1 MERIMRWRAEPTRST
16 RVHRRNRGCR
26 GLRAAA
32 AAGALVAVTMPVLSA
47 DGAVGAGR
55 TIEVFTGTDMI
66 GLAGYPANT
75 NVKVEVVRHGI
86 VVGYATR
93 MTDSVGQIVLN
104 HVGGAAGDCFDSPTS
119 PDVQPSDTIRTTVL
133 KAGGGVD
140 TSQVRGVWLNPLKFT
155 GDTTIE
161 VSGRVAL
168 GDEPGA
174 VNPATDT
181 LELRINKDVPWIVN
195 DKPGNKDRREPIAAS
210 EVQPD
215 GTFTHVLTA
224 DVQDIVDLQ
233 EDGETFLEWSDPTA
247 TELTI
252 AEAEIPEPL
261 LGCPPPASGPTSPV
275 LQAADDTGKQGDHI
289 TSQATDL
296 TFFGLAGTGVTG
308 DPGPGQSVKLQV
320 DGADRAEVT
329 ADADGVY
336 RFTGVSLS
344 ARATPHTVRVISP
357 QGFAQR
363 LVTVDDKAP
372 GVRLR
377 TFGLAPLQLAG
388 TEKFHAAYS
397 ISEGATIEARINHL
411 EPTFPVK
418 VFDPRTKAV
427 ATRSEFVWNGKNV
440 SGSDVHPGRYQIVL
454 RVTDKAGN
462 STLQRDTFRVTR

>member
-1 MERIMRWRAEPTRST
+1 MERIMRWRAEPTRSS
-16 RVHRRNRGCR
+16 RVHRRNRGGR

-32 AAGALVAVTMPVLSA
+32 AAGAMVAVTMPVLSA

-55 TIEVFTGTDMI
+55 SIEVFTGTDMI
-66 GLAGYPANT
+66 GLAGYPSNT
-75 NVKVEVVRHGI
+75 NVRVEVVRHGI

-93 MTDSVGQIVLN
+93 MTDSLGTITLN
-104 HVGGAAGDCFDSPTS
+104 HVGGAAGDCFDSPTA
-119 PDVQPSDTIRTTVL
+119 PDVQPSDIIRTKVL
-133 KAGGGVD
+133 KAGGPVD
-140 TSQVRGVWLNPLKFT
+140 TSLVRGVWLNPLKFT

-161 VSGRVAL
+161 VSGHVAV
-168 GDEPGA
+168 GNEPGA
-174 VNPATDT
+174 IDPATDA
-181 LELRINKDVPWIVN
+181 LMLRINKDVPWIVN

-224 DVQDIVDLQ
+224 DVQDIIDLQ
-233 EDGETFLEWSDPTA
+233 QDSESFLEWSDPTA

-252 AEAEIPEPL
+252 AEAGIPEPL
-261 LGCPPPASGPTSPV
+261 LGCPPPASGPTAPL
-275 LQAADDTGKQGDHI
+275 LQAADDTGKRGDHI
-289 TSQATDL
+289 TSQATNL
-296 TFFGLAGTGVTG
+296 TFSGLAGTGVTG
-308 DPGPGQSVKLQV
+308 DPGPGQSVTLQV

-344 ARATPHTVRVISP
+344 ARATPHTLRVISP
-357 QGFAQR
+357 EGFAQR

-377 TFGLAPLQLAG
+377 TFALAPLRLAG
-388 TEKFHAAYS
+388 SQNFSAVYR

-411 EPTFPVK
+411 EPTFPVR
-418 VFDPRTKAV
+418 VFDPRTKRV
-427 ATRSEFVWNGKNV
+427 ATTSEFVWNGKNV
-440 SGSDVHPGRYQIVL
+440 SGSDVHPGRYQMVL

-462 STLQRDTFRVTR
+462 STLRRDTFSVTR

>member
-1 MERIMRWRAEPTRST
+1 MERIMRWRAEPTRSN
-16 RVHRRNRGCR
+16 RMHRRYRGGR

-32 AAGALVAVTMPVLSA
+32 AAGAMVAMTVPVLSA

-55 TIEVFTGTDMI
+55 SIEVFTGTDMI

-75 NVKVEVVRHGI
+75 NVRVEVVRHGI

-93 MTDSVGQIVLN
+93 MTDSLGTITLN

-119 PDVQPSDTIRTTVL
+119 PDVQPSDTIRTKVL
-133 KAGGGVD
+133 KDGGAVD
-140 TSQVRGVWLNPLKFT
+140 TSLVRGVWLNPLKFT
-155 GDTTIE
+155 SDTTIE
-161 VSGRVAL
+161 VSGHVAV

-174 VNPATDT
+174 VDPTTDA
-181 LELRINKDVPWIVN
+181 LMLRINKDVPWIVT
-195 DKPGNKDRREPIAAS
+195 GNKDRREPIAAS

-233 EDGETFLEWSDPTA
+233 QDSETFVEWSDPTA

-252 AEAEIPEPL
+252 AEAGIPEPL
-261 LGCPPPASGPTSPV
+261 LGCPPAASGPTAPV

-289 TSQATDL
+289 TSQATNL
-296 TFFGLAGTGVTG
+296 TFSGLAGTGVTG
-308 DPGPGQSVKLQV
+308 APGPGQSVKLQV
-320 DGADRAEVT
+320 DGADRAQVT

-344 ARATPHTVRVISP
+344 ARATPHTLRVISP
-357 QGFAQR
+357 EGFAQR
-363 LVTVDDKAP
+363 LVTVDDTAP
-372 GVRLR
+372 GVGRR
-377 TFGLAPLQLAG
+377 TFGPAPLSLAG
-388 TEKFHAAYS
+388 AEKFRAVYS

-411 EPTFPVK
+411 EPTFPVR
-418 VFDPRTKAV
+418 VFDPRTRGV
-427 ATRSEFVWNGKNV
+427 ATTPEFVWNGKNV
-440 SGSDVHPGRYQIVL
+440 SGFDVHPGRFELVL

-462 STLQRDTFRVTR
+462 STLRRDTFSVTR